1 MKFSNPGNL
10 KTDIEY
16 MFDPLV
22 TSNDPSWPLM
32 TSKQKIK
39 KLWLYAYQ
47 MKDSYPGSKKIEK
60 NTILD
65 HLMTSNDC

>member
-22 TSNDPSWPLM
+22 TSNDSSWPLM

-39 KLWLYAYQ
+39 KNYGFMHIKWKIVTQAV
-47 MKDSYPGSKKIEK
+47 KK
-60 NTILD
+60 
-65 HLMTSNDC
+65 

>member
-1 MKFSNPGNL
+1 
-10 KTDIEY
+10 
-16 MFDPLV
+16 
-22 TSNDPSWPLM
+22 M
-32 TSKQKIK
+32 TPQNKKLK

-65 HLMTSNDC
+65 HLMTPNDHKNENCKTLISCISNES